1 MSYVL
6 PSRKAFSDFVTRIFK
21 NYRDTSKEAQDV
33 DLCEN
38 RVGPGK
44 ELLPYQKLVRDYLI
58 AETPYRG
65 LLIYHGLGSGKT
77 CSAIAVAESLLDT
90 RKIFVMLP
98 TSLEANFRGELRK
111 CGDPF
116 YQEENHWEVR
126 KIRTSTDIDHARSL
140 GISQKYLDKHMEYYV
155 TVHDK
160 AANFKNQALDVR
172 KKISEQIEDVLNQKF
187 TFIHYDG
194 IQQANIDRIFPP
206 DQPDQLND
214 SVIIIDEIHNF
225 IRMVLNES
233 ELKMRIYNLLYKAK
247 NSKLVLLS
255 GTPIINKPNEIAYL
269 MNLLRGPIER
279 ITIPTKPVS
288 WDEGMMTGYFRSKPE
303 IDTIEYN
310 SVKKQILLTRNP
322 EHFES
327 VYNEKNERIAVKH
340 NKELIQKPFKE
351 WIESMKQEIQQ
362 KFSMEIGEPTTE
374 ELECLPTKFEE
385 FANTYI
391 DGLKIKNALMFQRRI
406 QGLVSYFKGA
416 DERLLPKRIETE
428 KEMVRVEMSTEQFLH
443 YLEVR
448 WKEIQQDSRRGR
460 GDDLPT
466 YRTNSRLVCNYALP
480 PDFIE
485 TSPDSAGIQR
495 KDGEATLEKIRKTPK
510 RFLTPEALK
519 VFSPKFLQISQNIKK
534 FAGEHPYK
542 NQFVYSQFKSLEGS
556 GILGLILEQEG
567 FQEYKLEK
575 TQSGYVESPDMD
587 PSKPAFTFFRGE
599 TSESDELERNY
610 TRQIFNQSYEDGF
623 PASLK
628 DSLKTR
634 ICVIFGS
641 TAGKEGIT
649 LRNVRDVHIVE
660 AQWNPGDLEQA
671 IGRANRICSH
681 ASLPMD
687 ERTFRVHI
695 YVTVFSQEQTVGIEG
710 PNIVLIR
717 RNDMVLKRYDSE
729 QPVDT
734 FMSTDEYMYEKAYE
748 KDRLIKNLNLL
759 LKQAAV
765 DCEIHRKLHS
775 RNGEV
780 LQCMRF
786 DTTSK
791 SEDLAFQ
798 PNARSDEPDTF
809 YLRNVIRR
817 KRRLQKVRVLGFE
830 LILDPDSQEIF
841 DAQAYEDNKRL
852 LKLGIKQSNEIIWF
866 RL

>member
-1 MSYVL
+1 MAYIL
-6 PSRKAFSDFVTRIFK
+6 PSRKAFSDFITRIFK
-21 NYRDTSKEAQDV
+21 NYRDNNDRETKDV

-77 CSAIAVAESLLDT
+77 CSAISVAESLLDT

-116 YQEENHWEVR
+116 YQEENHWEIR
-126 KIRTSTDIDHARSL
+126 KINTEKDIEHALKL
-140 GISQKYLDKHMEYYV
+140 GITQKFIDKHMEYYV
-155 TVHDK
+155 TIPEK
-160 AANFKNQALDVR
+160 TSNFKDLDSQSR
-172 KKISEQIEDVLNQKF
+172 KRISEQIDDIIEQRF

-194 IQQANIDRIFPP
+194 IQKANIDKIFPP
-206 DQPDQLND
+206 DKPDFLDN
-214 SVIIIDEIHNF
+214 SIIIIDEIHNF

-233 ELKMRIYNLLYKAK
+233 ELKMRIYDLIYKAK

-255 GTPIINKPNEIAYL
+255 GTPIINKANEIAYL

-279 ITIPTKPVS
+279 INIPTTSIS
-288 WDEGMMTGYFRSKPE
+288 WDEGMMTSFFRSISE

-310 SVKKQILLTRNP
+310 SVKKLIMLTRNP
-322 EHFES
+322 PSFES
-327 VYNEKNERIAVKH
+327 IYNEKNERIAVKY
-340 NKELIQKPFKE
+340 NKELEQKDFLE
-351 WIESMKQEIQQ
+351 WVKGLKSQFEKKIPGTE
-362 KFSMEIGEPTTE
+362 FGEPTVE
-374 ELECLPTKFEE
+374 ELQCLPTKFEE

-391 DGLKIKNALMFQRRI
+391 DGLKVKNALMFQRRI

-416 DERLLPKRIETE
+416 DERLLPKRIETD
-428 KEMVRVEMSTEQFLH
+428 KELVKVQMSPQQFLR

-448 WKEIQQDSRRGR
+448 WKEIQQDSKRGR
-460 GDDLPT
+460 SNDDSST
-466 YRTNSRLVCNYALP
+466 YRTISRLVCNYAIP
-480 PDFIE
+480 PEFLGEDGVE
-485 TSPDSAGIQR
+485 
-495 KDGEATLEKIRKTPK
+495 KDKEYIFEQLKKNPR
-510 RFLTPEALK
+510 RFLSKEALSA
-519 VFSPKFLQISQNIKK
+519 FSPKFLEISQRINEYI
-534 FAGEHPYK
+534 GDYPYN
-542 NQFVYSQFKSLEGS
+542 NQFVYSQFKSLEGT
-556 GILGLILEQEG
+556 GILSLILEQLG

-575 TQSGYVESPDMD
+575 TQAGYIESKLD
-587 PSKPAFTFFRGE
+587 PKKPAYAFFVGGLDESGE
-599 TSESDELERNY
+599 IERNY
-610 TRQIFNQSYEDGF
+610 IRQIYNQEFEDGF

-628 DSLKTR
+628 DSIKTR
-634 ICVIFGS
+634 ICVMFGS
-641 TAGKEGIT
+641 SAAKEGIT
-649 LRNVRDVHIVE
+649 LRSVRNVHIVE
-660 AQWNPGDLEQA
+660 SQWNPGDLDQA

-681 ASLPMD
+681 AKLPLS

-695 YVTVFSQEQTVGIEG
+695 YVTVFSEEQITGIEG

-729 QPVDT
+729 QPIDT
-734 FMSTDEYMYEKAYE
+734 FMSTDEYMYERSYE
-748 KDRLIKNLNLL
+748 KARLNKNISLL

-786 DTTSK
+786 DTTTK
-791 SEDLAFQ
+791 TEDLAFK
-798 PNARSDEPDTF
+798 PSAINDERDSF
-809 YLRNVIRR
+809 YLRNIIRK
-817 KRRLQKVRVLGFE
+817 KRRLQKVRVKGFE
-830 LILDPDSQEIF
+830 LILDPDSKEIF

-852 LKLGIKQSNEIIWF
+852 LKLGILVKSNEINWF